1 MPGLQRRQLVL
12 GSAALA
18 AGAVLPG
25 CGSSPVAADASTT
38 PLTRIAF
45 GSCINQALPQPIW
58 APILAW
64 RPELFLFGGDNV
76 YASTPPFSRQRLD
89 AAYAKLASEP
99 GFAQLRHTVP
109 HLAVWDDNDY
119 GLPDGGADFADRLSS
134 RDAFLNF
141 WQVPANDERR
151 QREGVYLARA
161 YGPPGRRV
169 QVILLDVRSHRS
181 AWRPTDQQGAPGKE
195 RYLPDADPNK
205 TMLGAAQWAWLEA
218 RLREPADLRLVL
230 SGIQV
235 VADGHGWECWANF
248 PLQRQRLYNLI
259 GSTGANGVLL
269 LSGDRHLGA
278 FYREAGS
285 PGRPVPYPLTDFTA
299 SGMTHAWRGADEAG
313 PNRIS
318 PLFDQVQYGTI
329 DIDWPAR
336 SVALALRDVQG
347 QARRTLAIDL
357 HSLQPV

>member
-1 MPGLQRRQLVL
+1 MTEPAAQRRSVLV
-12 GSAALA
+12 AA
-18 AGAVLPG
+18 AGLAVGVALPG
-25 CGSSPVAADASTT
+25 CASVVPGPS

-45 GSCINQALPQPIW
+45 GSCINQALPQPVW
-58 APILAW
+58 APILAG

-89 AAYAKLASEP
+89 AAYAKLAVEP

-134 RDAFLNF
+134 RQAFLDF
-141 WQVPANDERR
+141 WQVPADDERR
-151 QREGVYLARA
+151 QREGVYLARSC
-161 YGPPGRRV
+161 GPPGQRV

-195 RYLPDADPNK
+195 RYLPDADPSK
-205 TMLGAAQWAWLEA
+205 TMLGAAQWAWLA
-218 RLREPADLRLVL
+218 AQLREPADLRLVL

-248 PLQRQRLYNLI
+248 PLERQRLYNLI

-299 SGMTHAWRGADEAG
+299 SGLTHAWQGAAEAG
-313 PNRIS
+313 PNRIG
-318 PLFDQVQYGTI
+318 PLFDRVQYGTI

-336 SVALALRDVQG
+336 SVALALRDVHG
-347 QARRTLAIDL
+347 QARRELSIDL
-357 HSLQPV
+357 RSLQPA